1 LKGTKVQFTKELIK
15 LDCRKVVEEIYETLK
30 TQIFVT
36 MKRQGAVV
44 GVSGGIDSSVVA
56 ALSARALGPDKVIGV
71 SMPDK
76 DNSAA
81 SKDLAAELARKF
93 GFTYITCDITP
104 ALEGAGCYKLR
115 EEGFREVFPQWREGW
130 KAKIVLPTNILES
143 GRLNVYRLAIESPS
157 GEKMEKRIPLGAY
170 LKIVAA
176 SNMKQRMRMLTLY
189 YQAEVR
195 NYAVVGTANKNEHD
209 QGFFVKYGDGGC
221 DLRPLGEFYKTQ
233 VFQIAEYLD
242 VPLEI
247 RRRTPT
253 TETYPAE
260 VSQEEFFFGLNFTT
274 LDQLWLAKEGNFDS
288 SEVAKV
294 MGLTEEQVLNVWK
307 DLDQKKRTT
316 EYLRMAPLGL

>member
-1 LKGTKVQFTKELIK
+1 MKFTKELIK
-15 LDCRKVVEEIYETLK
+15 LDCRKVVEGICDTLK

-44 GVSGGIDSSVVA
+44 GVSGGIDSSVIA
-56 ALSARALGPDKVIGV
+56 ALSARAVGPEKVIGI

-157 GEKMEKRIPLGAY
+157 GEKLEKRIPLGAY

-247 RRRTPT
+247 RRRIPT